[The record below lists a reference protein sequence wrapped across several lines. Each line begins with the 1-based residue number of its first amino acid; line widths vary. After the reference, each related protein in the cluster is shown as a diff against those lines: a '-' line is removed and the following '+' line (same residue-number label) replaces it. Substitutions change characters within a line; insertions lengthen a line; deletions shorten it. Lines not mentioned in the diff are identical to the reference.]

1 MYRFLQIFDRPVYH
15 IRALAEQ
22 SRTLWE
28 ELWAYFRDRYFT
40 LDIEGRYEHLD
51 LGTGTLLSLRNIIV
65 GIFVGIIL
73 AAAFASF
80 DRNHLGGLVRKLVR
94 EDCLSPD
101 KAKTLRELGYH
112 RSPAVR
118 GSLKRGSVLG
128 NVVHCVERE
137 QHEQEMQAARAA
149 YTAATGSDS
158 GFVPSP
164 FRMDLDSAHFYIP
177 DEQHY
182 AAEVRFE
189 KDGSGWRSFLLVLIL
204 SVVAASLVILFLP
217 DILQLVDNMIGIL
230 KGDSKVLN

>member
-22 SRTLWE
+22 SQTLWE

-137 QHEQEMQAARAA
+137 QHEQEMQAL
-149 YTAATGSDS
+149 S
-158 GFVPSP
+158 
-164 FRMDLDSAHFYIP
+164 
-177 DEQHY
+177 
-182 AAEVRFE
+182 
-189 KDGSGWRSFLLVLIL
+189 LIHI
-204 SVVAASLVILFLP
+204 SEP
-217 DILQLVDNMIGIL
+217 TRPY
-230 KGDSKVLN
+230 